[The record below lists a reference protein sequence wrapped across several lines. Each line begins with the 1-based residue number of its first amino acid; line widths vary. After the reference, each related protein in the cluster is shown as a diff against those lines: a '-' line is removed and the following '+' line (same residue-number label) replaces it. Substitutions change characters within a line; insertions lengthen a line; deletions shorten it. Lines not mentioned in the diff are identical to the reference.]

1 MGMSLLFVSLSIL
14 SGIAHNE
21 YVVIVDRSIK
31 APIANQ
37 EKLIPKTIPRDFMT
51 RSLRNAGLLL
61 SLTLKI
67 YCTTFRN
74 ITHPMAK
81 FANVLLRFRNIYNGL
96 SRLINSP

>member
-1 MGMSLLFVSLSIL
+1 MSLLFVSLSML
-14 SGIAHNE
+14 RGIAHNE

-37 EKLIPKTIPRDFMT
+37 EKLIPNTIANDFIIIDF
-51 RSLRNAGLLL
+51 RNAGLLL
-61 SLTLKI
+61 SLKLNI
-67 YCTTFRN
+67 YCTTFRS
-74 ITHPMAK
+74 ITHPIAK